1 MCAHAIIA
9 LIGVISEMNVG
20 IYGVESLFL
29 EFIRRDFGHESDAA
43 SLLVEVKHESF
54 AFFFDQLHRFVEL
67 FPAIAAAAPENVAR
81 HATTVHA
88 HQDRFARLPRS
99 FEKRHVVESVAL
111 LFERNQ
117 AEIAVIRRH
126 FDFLPAFHERFVL
139 QTVGNQVFDGDNPQ
153 SFSRGKLF

>member
-1 MCAHAIIA
+1 
-9 LIGVISEMNVG
+9 MNVG

-67 FPAIAAAAPENVAR
+67 FPAIAAAAPENVAG
-81 HATTVHA
+81 HATTVHT
-88 HQDRFARLPRS
+88 HEEWFARLPRS
-99 FEKRHVVESVAL
+99 FEKRRVFETVAL
-111 LFERNQ
+111 LFERNK

-126 FDFLPAFHERFVL
+126 FDFLPAFHEAFLL

>member
-1 MCAHAIIA
+1 
-9 LIGVISEMNVG
+9 MNVG

-29 EFIRRDFGHESDAA
+29 EFISRDFGHESDAA
-43 SLLVEVKHESF
+43 PLLIEVKHD
-54 AFFFDQLHRFVEL
+54 AFPFFIDQLHRFVEL

-81 HATTVHA
+81 HATTVHT
-88 HQDRFARLPRS
+88 HEEWFAGLPLS
-99 FEKRHVVESVAL
+99 FEKHHVFESVAL

-126 FDFLPAFHERFVL
+126 FHLFSALHERFVL

>member
-1 MCAHAIIA
+1 
-9 LIGVISEMNVG
+9 MNVG

-29 EFIRRDFGHESDAA
+29 EFISRDFGHESDAA
-43 SLLVEVKHESF
+43 PLLIEVKHD
-54 AFFFDQLHRFVEL
+54 AFPFFIDQLHRFVEL

-99 FEKRHVVESVAL
+99 FEKRRVFETVAL
-111 LFERNQ
+111 LFERNK

-126 FDFLPAFHERFVL
+126 FDFLPAFHEAFLL